1 MHDATMTL
9 HALLDRGLAL
19 HPEYGGGLANHLPM
33 ALHALHALGADAQ
46 RLRDWDA
53 RHRGRLQPRATAPT
67 GDAFEA
73 RHAAMAAALAR
84 DGRDAVLRRE
94 GPGLM
99 DGVAASAFHG
109 LIRTA
114 HAVAAG
120 HDGELAM
127 GLAYWSHRHL
137 PLLAPQ
143 EPSRGDLPLSGWLAE
158 LQALQPEHEVGG
170 RLITGR
176 MRAWA
181 AEPGFAALAPRLRL
195 AHDTLG
201 ELAAAAARR
210 YAATADFTVLHMVT
224 ACHALQ
230 VLTPWLDA
238 PAAAL
243 RTFSIAA
250 AAALCAS
257 QAAAAWSASQARG
270 DAAPAAQPWSRIVPL
285 ALASEDE
292 HVVKLVYAARGLETA
307 FGGDAFRVAA
317 TRATAASEVTA

>member
-1 MHDATMTL
+1 MHDAHDSTTTL

-33 ALHALHALGADAQ
+33 ALHALYALGGDAE
-46 RLRDWDA
+46 RLRAWDA
-53 RHRGRLQPRATAPT
+53 RHRARLQPRAADAAA
-67 GDAFEA
+67 DAFEA
-73 RHAAMAAALAR
+73 RHAAMASALAR

-94 GPGLM
+94 LPGSM
-99 DGVAASAFHG
+99 AGVAASAFHG

-143 EPSRGDLPLSGWLAE
+143 EPSGGDLPLSRWLAE
-158 LQALQPEHEVGG
+158 LQALRPGREVSG

-181 AEPGFAALAPRLRL
+181 AEPSFAAIAPHLRL
-195 AHDTLG
+195 ERDTLG
-201 ELAAAAARR
+201 ALADAAARL
-210 YAATADFTVLHMVT
+210 YAATEDFTVLHMVT
-224 ACHALQ
+224 ACHAL
-230 VLTPWLDA
+230 LTLWPWLDE

-243 RTFSIAA
+243 RSFSVAA
-250 AAALCAS
+250 AVALC
-257 QAAAAWSASQARG
+257 ASQARG
-270 DAAPAAQPWSRIVPL
+270 DAAPAAARQWSVIVPL

-292 HVVKLVYAARGLETA
+292 HIVKLTYAARGLESA
-307 FGGDAFRVAA
+307 FGGEAFRAAA

>member
-46 RLRDWDA
+46 RLQDWDA
-53 RHRGRLQPRATAPT
+53 RHRGRLQPRATDPA

-73 RHAAMAAALAR
+73 RHAAVVAALAR
-84 DGRDAVLRRE
+84 DGRDAVLRRDL
-94 GPGLM
+94 PGLM
-99 DGVAASAFHG
+99 GGVAASAFHG

-137 PLLAPQ
+137 PLLAPHDQ
-143 EPSRGDLPLSGWLAE
+143 TDGDLPLSRWLAE
-158 LQALQPEHEVGG
+158 LQALRPEREVGG

-181 AEPGFAALAPRLRL
+181 GEPSFAALAPRLRL

-201 ELAAAAARR
+201 ELAAAAARLH
-210 YAATADFTVLHMVT
+210 AATADFTVLHMVT

-230 VLTPWLDA
+230 VLQPWLDA

-243 RTFSIAA
+243 RSFSIAA

-257 QAAAAWSASQARG
+257 QARG
-270 DAAPAAQPWSRIVPL
+270 DAAPVARPWAQIVPL

-292 HVVKLVYAARGLETA
+292 HVVKLTYAARGLETA
-307 FGGDAFRVAA
+307 FGGEAFRVAA
-317 TRATAASEVTA
+317 TRATAASEVAA